1 MIGRGCSTK
10 DKVFYRECE
19 THSYGDTT
27 EKMCFCSFKLC
38 NSAASASP
46 FNAHSTT
53 KVQFISNKVLQG
65 DKCGSLHTL
74 DSGRPV

>member
-1 MIGRGCSTK
+1 MTDCLPSISEATVIGRGCSTK

-38 NSAASASP
+38 NSAASASR

-53 KVQFISNKVLQG
+53 RVRTNVL
-65 DKCGSLHTL
+65 
-74 DSGRPV
+74 